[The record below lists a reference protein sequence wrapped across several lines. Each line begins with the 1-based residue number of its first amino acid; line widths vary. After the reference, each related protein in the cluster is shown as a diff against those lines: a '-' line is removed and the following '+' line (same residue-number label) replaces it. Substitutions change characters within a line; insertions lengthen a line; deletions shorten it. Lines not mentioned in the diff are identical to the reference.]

1 MELDELKGVWAQYD
15 KKLTENLRFNEELFI
30 KMNLDKSK
38 REMNGPYNYEIASVI
53 VMGIF
58 LIFILSFTFQ
68 YGHEIKY
75 LISGLITSF
84 TLICLLVFAMLKVKN
99 LSNFDYY
106 NSPVIKLQ
114 KSLLKFRQIYLKFKK
129 YELYIFPVLA
139 IAAIPIL
146 VKGMANIDILSNP
159 EIYIIAVIGA
169 LVLGIPKAMWIY
181 KHWYEKKIKNTS
193 DFLAEL
199 NRFEKE
205 EE

>member
-205 EE
+205 E

>member
-159 EIYIIAVIGA
+159 EIYIIAVICA

-205 EE
+205 E